1 MILIITNWEDEKCK
15 GTEESRKE
23 ENRIDDKIDNRSNND
38 PSNWLESEGISRK
51 RKK

>member
-1 MILIITNWEDEKCK
+1 MNIEMIKEIIEVMILIITDSEDEKCK

-38 PSNWLESEGISRK
+38 PSD
-51 RKK
+51 